1 MKSLVKKLLAFTFA
15 IALFTGCASVTD
27 PGLDTAPETQD
38 TEVTQDTPDRNG
50 FDTDSEMSTI
60 LDKPE

>member
-27 PGLDTAPETQD
+27 SALETAPETQD
-38 TEVTQDTPDRNG
+38 TELTQDTPDRDG
-50 FDTDSEMSTI
+50 FGTDQEMSTI
-60 LDKPE
+60 VDKPE